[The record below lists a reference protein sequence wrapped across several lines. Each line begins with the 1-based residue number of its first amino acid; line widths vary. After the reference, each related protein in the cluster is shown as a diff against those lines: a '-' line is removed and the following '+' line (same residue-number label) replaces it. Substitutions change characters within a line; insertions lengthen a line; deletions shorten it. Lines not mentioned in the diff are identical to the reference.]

1 MHQFLQKL
9 ILLNLLLSLSF
20 WTFSQNIIQ
29 GQIKDE
35 RTEEVLIGVTVAIKG
50 TVNGTITDINGN
62 FTIETAQSFPITLS
76 ISSVGYESQEVELNN
91 ASVDVNVSL
100 KEQII
105 KGREVVVSASRVDES
120 LLESPV
126 TIERIDILN
135 IRNTPASNF
144 YESIQNLKGVDMN
157 TQSLTFQAPN
167 TRGFGGNAG
176 FRMLQLIDGVDNQG
190 PGLNFSPGNLLGI
203 PEIDVESVEL
213 LPGATSVLYGPG
225 AINGTLL
232 MTSKNP
238 FDYQGLSAN
247 VKVGMMHI
255 NSPDSPEEPMYN
267 ISLRYAKA
275 FNNKIAFKAV
285 FSYLDAVDW
294 HATDYRNRSTVGG
307 VQFGGD
313 ESTLETNP
321 AYSGINN
328 YGGQI
333 AAPLPLEI
341 NGTDT
346 TFVTVAR
353 TGYNE
358 EDLTDYKAQS
368 IKGSLGLHYRFSEKV
383 EGILQMNLGYGSS
396 MYTGATRV
404 QLLDFFY
411 GQFKAEVRGDNF
423 FVRTYTTQERS
434 GDSYDIGF
442 TASSINNTW
451 KSDAQWFG
459 EYALVYTGGLDLLLQ
474 GLIDGGIPIN
484 PNLQGFQAGSHA
496 DARRF
501 ADGTASNS
509 ISPLLFENLPPEQ
522 RLALSPSSGRLQP
535 GTSEF
540 QAALDDVTNKSI
552 SDGGAQFFD
561 ETNMYHTEVMYNF
574 KNLINPE
581 DLEIIVGG
589 HYRTYDLNSQG
600 TVFDDANRDII
611 IWETGAYAQ
620 ITRKLFDE
628 QLKLMFSARYDKSQN
643 FEGRFTPRVAA
654 VYSLGEL
661 KQHNFRI
668 SYQTAFRNPSVQDQ
682 YLNLN
687 VGGVVQVIGGIP
699 ELIDRYNLNG
709 NVIAA
714 NPQSIQNFIN
724 DNTATA
730 QFTALTPEFVNS
742 YEIGYKGVVG
752 DKLFVDGYA
761 YYNQYENFIGNQT
774 YLAGAGAVSGG
785 DANVSLG
792 SIQFDNGSPRVGTF
806 DVFQVPVNSTVPLNS
821 YGWGLGID
829 YNAFQ
834 NYIISGNVSSNILDD
849 LPSDAPEGFRTL
861 FNTPEYR
868 LNIGLSNRN
877 IADSGFGFNVIW
889 RWQDEF
895 VWQSTFGDGL
905 IPAYSTLDAQ
915 VSYNLKSIKA
925 IAKLGGTNLLNNRY
939 IQSFGN
945 PTVGALYYLSLSFD
959 GLLN

>member
-1 MHQFLQKL
+1 MHTFLQKL
-9 ILLNLLLSLSF
+9 ILLNLLLIL
-20 WTFSQNIIQ
+20 TYGVFSQNIIE
-29 GQIKDE
+29 GQIQDE
-35 RTEEVLIGVTVAIKG
+35 RTGEALIGVTIAIKG
-50 TVNGTITDINGN
+50 TVNGTITDVDGN
-62 FTIETAQSFPITLS
+62 FSLETSQTFPITLN
-76 ISSVGYESQEVELNN
+76 ISSIGYESQEIELN
-91 ASVDVNVSL
+91 SVSESINILL

-105 KGREVVVSASRVDES
+105 KGREVVISASRVDES

-203 PEIDVESVEL
+203 SEVDVESVEL

-247 VKVGMMHI
+247 VKFGMMHI
-255 NSPDSPEEPMYN
+255 NSPDASESPMYDF
-267 ISLRYAKA
+267 SVRYAKA
-275 FNNKIAFKAV
+275 FNDKFAFKAV
-285 FSYLDAVDW
+285 FSFLDALDW
-294 HATDYRNRSTVGG
+294 HATDYSNRASVNG
-307 VQFGGD
+307 VQFGTD
-313 ESTLETNP
+313 NSTLATNP
-321 AYSGINN
+321 AYSGVNN
-328 YGGQI
+328 YGGQV
-333 AAPLPLEI
+333 AAPLPI
-341 NGTDT
+341 GPDGS
-346 TFVTVAR
+346 FVTVAR

-383 EGILQMNLGYGSS
+383 EGILQTNIGYGSS
-396 MYTGATRV
+396 MYTGAARV
-404 QLLDFFY
+404 QLLNFLY
-411 GQFKAEVRGDNF
+411 GQFKAEVRGSNF
-423 FVRTYTTQERS
+423 FVRAYTTQERS

-442 TASSINNTW
+442 TASSINNAW
-451 KSDAQWFG
+451 KSDNDWFVDYVLAYDG
-459 EYALVYTGGLDLLLQ
+459 ILQDRLAELSARGAVSEDVQAL
-474 GLIDGGIPIN
+474 IN
-484 PNLQGFQAGSHA
+484 ENFQVGNHA

-501 ADGTASNS
+501 ADGSYAN
-509 ISPLLFENLPPEQ
+509 
-522 RLALSPSSGRLQP
+522 ALSPAFLLVTGRQATNTPEGGRFLP
-535 GTSEF
+535 GTPEF
-540 QAALDDVTNKSI
+540 NAAFDDVTRKSLA
-552 SDGGAQFFD
+552 DGGAQFFD
-561 ETNMYHTEVMYNF
+561 ETNMYHGEAMYNF
-574 KNLINPE
+574 QNIINPK
-581 DLEIIVGG
+581 DIEIIVGG
-589 HYRTYDLNSQG
+589 HYRLYDLNSQG
-600 TVFDDANRDII
+600 TVFDDANRDIW

-620 ITRKLFDE
+620 ISRKLFDE
-628 QLKLMFSARYDKSQN
+628 QLKVMFSARYDKSQN
-643 FEGRFTPRVAA
+643 FEGRFTPRIAA

-668 SYQTAFRNPSVQDQ
+668 SYQSAFRNPSVQDQ
-682 YLNLN
+682 YLNLT
-687 VGGVVQVIGGIP
+687 VGGIVQVIGGIP
-699 ELIDRYNLNG
+699 ELINRYNLNG
-709 NVIAA
+709 NVIEA
-714 NPQSIQNFIN
+714 NPQSIQNFLR
-724 DNTATA
+724 DGATA
-730 QFTALTPEFVNS
+730 QFAALTPEFVNS
-742 YEIGYKGVVG
+742 YEIGYKGTVG
-752 DKLFVDGYA
+752 DKFFVDGYA

-774 YLAGAGAVSGG
+774 YLAGSGAVSQENAGV
-785 DANVSLG
+785 DLS

-829 YNAFQ
+829 YNVFQ
-834 NYIISGNVSSNILDD
+834 NYIISGNISSNILEE
-849 LPSDAPEGFRTL
+849 LPADAPEGFRTL

-868 LNIGLSNRN
+868 LNVGLSNRN
-877 IADSGFGFNVIW
+877 IADSQIGFNVIW

-895 VWQSTFGDGL
+895 VWQSTFGDGI
-905 IPAYSTLDAQ
+905 IPAYGTLDAQ

-925 IAKLGGTNLLNNRY
+925 IAKLGGTNILNNRY

-959 GLLN
+959 GLLK